1 MEIFNSLSKNELAKL
16 EQDYFAAHE
25 PKSLDVWRKA
35 TVGIA
40 GAGGLGSNIAISLY
54 RAGIGKL
61 VIADFDIINIT
72 NLNRQQFYYNQIGD
86 YKVRALESNLRKI
99 HPFCKIES
107 HLEKVTT
114 DNLARLFADVDVL
127 IEAFDLA
134 EQKQM
139 LIEHWLQLFPEKPLI
154 CASGLAGFGKNELLR
169 QHQSGKLFFCGDGIS
184 ELVQGISPVAPRV
197 AIVANLQANLC
208 LEILVEVQK

>member
-1 MEIFNSLSKNELAKL
+1 MNLSRLTFGEKRQWESPEQEDWDRILQFLYTGQESVSGNS
-16 EQDYFAAHE
+16 
-25 PKSLDVWRKA
+25 
-35 TVGIA
+35 G
-40 GAGGLGSNIAISLY
+40 
-54 RAGIGKL
+54 
-61 VIADFDIINIT
+61 FDIINIT